1 MKLADRSL
9 IKRASALA
17 LAVVLAM
24 GLTPLPAIANT
35 PMAVEAASDR
45 AEAIFPANTSLTVDG
60 NVEGSNN
67 TFSVNGSVG
76 HKVVSKGEGNSRSYD
91 LVQWTQA
98 QTTRKV
104 ISTGHIDLRNPEA
117 DYEPATATKRSTP
130 IQANTYYDY
139 TVWLDP
145 TYYTVQPGHRLQL
158 YIVPFLNYNNVSNDG
173 TVDPQLAK
181 MGLDASALMH
191 IRTNYSFTIDNA
203 NSYATLP
210 LTSAWKVADPASPP
224 AAPEP
229 VDISGA
235 AVARIATKTYTGKAI
250 KPSPAITYADKQLV
264 RGVDYDLLYKANVKV
279 GTAKVAIVG
288 KGAYTGSKTVK
299 FKIKKASVKKAKAKK
314 LKARKYTGR
323 AIKPKPKLTYKGKKL
338 KAGRDYK
345 LTYKNNKFRGV
356 AKIIVKGK
364 GNFKGKKVVKFRIR

>member
-1 MKLADRSL
+1 MPRGREVKTLLHQSEH
-9 IKRASALA
+9 
-17 LAVVLAM
+17 VV
-24 GLTPLPAIANT
+24 P
-35 PMAVEAASDR
+35 ASDSDNSDIMIGKHTYLEWLNLWFTR
-45 AEAIFPANTSLTVDG
+45 ALLGVD
-60 NVEGSNN
+60 
-67 TFSVNGSVG
+67 
-76 HKVVSKGEGNSRSYD
+76 
-91 LVQWTQA
+91 
-98 QTTRKV
+98 
-104 ISTGHIDLRNPEA
+104 
-117 DYEPATATKRSTP
+117 
-130 IQANTYYDY
+130 
-139 TVWLDP
+139 
-145 TYYTVQPGHRLQL
+145 
-158 YIVPFLNYNNVSNDG
+158 ND
-173 TVDPQLAK
+173 A
-181 MGLDASALMH
+181 
-191 IRTNYSFTIDNA
+191 
-203 NSYATLP
+203 ATLP
-210 LTSAWKVADPASPP
+210 LTSTWKAVAPVSPP
-224 AAPEP
+224 ATPAP

-345 LTYKNNKFRGV
+345 LTYKNNKYRGV